1 MTAKSTGRQMTV
13 NLIASI
19 VSFGVNVGINF
30 FLTPY
35 LVGNLGS
42 EAYGF
47 IGLAN
52 NFVQYANVITIALN
66 SISGRF
72 ISIEYHRGN
81 VEKASRIFSSVLVAD
96 IFMAAM
102 LLVASCFIVG
112 FVDTFLD
119 IPNGLVSDV
128 KITFAIT
135 FATFI
140 VSVITAIFTTA
151 AFVKNRLDINSIRDI
166 ISNLIKIAVVVG
178 LFTVLPPELYF
189 LAIATLVSGMFL
201 LIANVSVKRRILPD
215 VKIRLRDFSFGLVK
229 TLFMAGIWLSL
240 SQLSGILMTGLD
252 LLICNITLGAGMMGL
267 LSIGK
272 TVPTSLGNLI
282 ITIGN
287 VFTPHFTIRYAKGDI
302 EGLVSETKFAGKIMN
317 LIMVVPLAIFIAFGN
332 QFYTL
337 WQPTKSPD
345 EITMIQIISIFTCLT
360 YLFSCITQCHMLLFT
375 VCNRLVLP
383 VLTNLAIGFVS
394 VVGVFI
400 TLKFGNLGDNGVYVI
415 AAVSS
420 VLLSIRS
427 VTFVP
432 MYAAHILKQKLTVF
446 MPSVLRGVFS
456 FCILFA
462 LFAVASVFFTCTGW
476 VSLIIICI
484 ASAAVGYALAMPLIF
499 TRNELARLKNIFLK
513 KLKRRQ
519 NG

>member
-1 MTAKSTGRQMTV
+1 MTEKSTSRQMTV

-19 VSFGVNVGINF
+19 VSFAVNIGINF

-35 LVGNLGS
+35 LVKSLGS

-52 NFVQYANVITIALN
+52 NFVQYANLITVALN

-81 VEKASRIFSSVLVAD
+81 IDKASRIFSSVLVAD
-96 IFMAAM
+96 LFMAAA
-102 LLVASCFIVG
+102 LLVASCFTVG
-112 FVDTFLD
+112 YIDAFLD
-119 IPNGLVSDV
+119 IPAELVTNV

-140 VSVITAIFTTA
+140 VSVVTAIFTTA

-166 ISNLIKIAVVVG
+166 ISNLIKVCVVVS
-178 LFTVLPPELYF
+178 LFVFFPPELYF
-189 LAIATLVSGMFL
+189 LSIAMLVSGLFL
-201 LIANVSVKRRILPD
+201 LIANITVKKKILPD
-215 VKIRLRDFSFGLVK
+215 VKVKLSNFSFGLVK

-252 LLICNITLGAGMMGL
+252 LLMCNITLGAAVMGL

-272 TVPTSLGNLI
+272 TVPTALGNLI

-287 VFTPHFTIRYAKGDI
+287 VFTPHFTIKYAKNDI
-302 EGLVSETKFAGKIMN
+302 KGLVAETKFSGKIMN
-317 LIMVVPLAIFIAFGN
+317 LIMVVPLAGFIAFGN

-337 WQPTKSPD
+337 WQPTKSPE

-360 YLFSCITQCHMLLFT
+360 YLFSCITQCHMMLFT
-375 VCNRLVLP
+375 VCNKLIIP
-383 VLTNLAIGFVS
+383 VLTNLAIGLVS
-394 VVGVFI
+394 VVSVFL
-400 TLKFGNLGDNGVYVI
+400 TLKFGNLGSNGVYVI

-427 VTFVP
+427 ITFVP

-446 MPSVLRGVFS
+446 MAPVFRGILTFGIIFGIFKGASLFLPLYSWMTLIASCLGVGIVGYILSVPLLFNRQELVRLKG
-456 FCILFA
+456 ILF
-462 LFAVASVFFTCTGW
+462 
-476 VSLIIICI
+476 
-484 ASAAVGYALAMPLIF
+484 
-499 TRNELARLKNIFLK
+499 K
-513 KLKRRQ
+513 KLKR
-519 NG
+519 G